1 MPKEKSVRARVRDS
15 LEKKAPLSCVI
26 LNDLYQ
32 QFIPEQYHS
41 VRAALYGLSVNTP
54 VSERN
59 CPSKYYAIR
68 LNLSD
73 KEIFL
78 SLPGVPSQDLKNDSG
93 SKEKTK
99 RIMNV
104 LQSKYGNETVDYWVQ
119 SAQHRSV
126 VLAANGMR
134 TAKKR
139 DNKTCLL
146 CTIEG
151 HESNQPVSACHIVSR
166 KTLFW
171 AALDEVDKIKGTIF
185 SNEAVRA
192 LKEKIKKSE
201 LHSNPDFIVTLCLEH
216 DRLVQSALSG
226 SMVRQSVGKKM
237 DNSPLFDIQDDKRAS
252 DGSVNDSSADGMVMP
267 LNPSKDL
274 IRRKRVMIENA
285 YKQARKVKEI

>member
-1 MPKEKSVRARVRDS
+1 M
-15 LEKKAPLSCVI
+15 
-26 LNDLYQ
+26 
-32 QFIPEQYHS
+32 
-41 VRAALYGLSVNTP
+41 YGLSVGTP

-68 LNLSD
+68 LNLSG

-78 SLPGVPSQDLKNDSG
+78 SLPGVPSEDMKNDIG

-99 RIMNV
+99 RIMNG

-171 AALDEVDKIKGTIF
+171 AALDEVEKIKGTIF

-192 LKEKIKKSE
+192 LKEKIKNSE

-216 DRLVQSALSG
+216 DRLLQSALSD
-226 SMVRQSVGKKM
+226 SIIRRRDGKIVK
-237 DNSPLFDIQDDKRAS
+237 STPLFDVQDDKRVVLILS
-252 DGSVNDSSADGMVMP
+252 DGIVNDSNADGRIMP
-267 LNPSKDL
+267 LNPSEDL
-274 IRRKRVMIENA
+274 IRRKRVMIANA
-285 YKQARKVKEI
+285 YKQAQKVKEI